1 MTLDAGSLH
10 LITTIPPTNAVLT
23 THTHGIWLLEIV
35 VSFSFLDTKLLP
47 RWKIILIHAIWTGY
61 GLTVHGRGGTAG
73 NGHPRI
79 QPSCGC
85 PNTDVCACS
94 SCPGAGRRAAAYSRY
109 PGSVPTPSTTHPV
122 SPCRRPPPNLHSPS
136 NSSTRAACSL

>member
-94 SCPGAGRRAAAYSRY
+94 SCPGAGRRATS
-109 PGSVPTPSTTHPV
+109 
-122 SPCRRPPPNLHSPS
+122 HSPHHLRSSSPYAMIIISPQHPHSINS
-136 NSSTRAACSL
+136 NRDLQTSILSIFM